1 MFRLVIVFLVGAV
14 LFSGGCKQ
22 DNEVDEKKVE
32 QILGDGNDYQ
42 DLIRNPNT
50 ANGVKD
56 TSNVASAKFEV
67 VSHDFG
73 KIKSGDIVSHTF
85 KFKSTGKVPLL
96 IKDATST
103 CGCTVPEIPKEPIP
117 PGQESEIK
125 VRFNSENKSGF
136 QTKNITVFTNGYP
149 AQYFLTIKA
158 EILE

>member
-1 MFRLVIVFLVGAV
+1 
-14 LFSGGCKQ
+14 
-22 DNEVDEKKVE
+22 
-32 QILGDGNDYQ
+32 
-42 DLIRNPNT
+42 
-50 ANGVKD
+50 
-56 TSNVASAKFEV
+56 
-67 VSHDFG
+67 
-73 KIKSGDIVSHTF
+73 
-85 KFKSTGKVPLL
+85 L